1 MAGQAQLLKNLE
13 GTVGAT
19 AAGLTSL
26 ETTVSSLNANVN
38 KIGEDLRA
46 FITASMTKTEVK
58 DKPARRGKKSTD
70 DDESTTARGI
80 DHSPSRQRSPRGS
93 KHRNS
98 DDSARSDPGTGN

>member
-1 MAGQAQLLKNLE
+1 MRE
-13 GTVGAT
+13 T

-46 FITASMTKTEVK
+46 FITASMTKAEVK
-58 DKPARRGKKSTD
+58 DKPARRRPSGKDKSAE
-70 DDESTTARGI
+70 DDESTAVRAI
-80 DHSPSRQRSPRGS
+80 DHSPSRQRSPRGA
-93 KHRNS
+93 KNRHS